1 MNTSSTGS
9 SSTTREFASAKILTQ
24 EEQKIMLGTCL
35 DNVRK
40 TTPLVHNITNYV
52 TVNDVANILLACGA
66 SPIMSDEPEDV
77 EDITSICG
85 GLNINIGTLHRTSI
99 DGMYRAG
106 AKAASLG
113 HKILLDPV
121 GAGASHLRT
130 STAVGLMEKIP
141 FTVIRGNI
149 SEIKTLALGSGT
161 TKGVD
166 ADVADKVTD
175 ENLDSAVAFAKNF
188 AKDHNCVVAITGAI
202 DLVADADT
210 CYVIRNG
217 RAEMGSITGTGCQL
231 SGMMTAY
238 LVANPDE
245 PLKASWLNGETLYS
259 QVEKAL
265 QGGATFI
272 QLREKNLDQD
282 HFMEEALE
290 LKKLCAAYHVP
301 FVINDNVEI
310 AAKMDADGV
319 HVGQS
324 DMEAGDVRAKLGPD
338 KIIGVSAQTVEQAI
352 LAEQRGADY
361 LGVGAVFHTGSK
373 ADAEDVSHETLTA
386 ICNAVKIPVIAIGGI
401 TRDNVTELSGSG
413 ICGIA
418 VISAIFA
425 QKDIVSATKDL
436 KEQTLRMLENK

>member
-1 MNTSSTGS
+1 
-9 SSTTREFASAKILTQ
+9 
-24 EEQKIMLGTCL
+24 MLGTCL

-245 PLKASWLNGETLYS
+245 PLKAAAAAVCAMGLAGEIGWSHMKPEDGNSTYRNRIIDAIYHCYVIRNGRAEMGSITGTGCQLSGMMTAYLVANPDEPLKAAAAAVCAMGLAGEIGWSHMKPEDGNSTYRNRIIDAIYHMDGETL
-259 QVEKAL
+259 EK
-265 QGGATFI
+265 GAKY
-272 QLREKNLDQD
+272 E
-282 HFMEEALE
+282 
-290 LKKLCAAYHVP
+290 
-301 FVINDNVEI
+301 
-310 AAKMDADGV
+310 
-319 HVGQS
+319 
-324 DMEAGDVRAKLGPD
+324 VR
-338 KIIGVSAQTVEQAI
+338 
-352 LAEQRGADY
+352 
-361 LGVGAVFHTGSK
+361 
-373 ADAEDVSHETLTA
+373 
-386 ICNAVKIPVIAIGGI
+386 
-401 TRDNVTELSGSG
+401 
-413 ICGIA
+413 
-418 VISAIFA
+418 
-425 QKDIVSATKDL
+425 
-436 KEQTLRMLENK
+436 